1 MKKNYGDVIKQLRLE
16 VSLSQGGL
24 AEAIGYES
32 ATAISLI
39 EANKRSIDLETFE
52 KILKV
57 CGYKLEIKRTPSIII
72 KDVSTPSINTD
83 SATTG

>member
-39 EANKRSIDLETFE
+39 
-52 KILKV
+52 
-57 CGYKLEIKRTPSIII
+57 
-72 KDVSTPSINTD
+72 
-83 SATTG
+83 